1 MKEVVQVV
9 EVVVVEVNVK
19 PMDVEVVMEEVVE
32 AAVVVTVPCLLLK
45 ARVVPLEGIQP

>member
-19 PMDVEVVMEEVVE
+19 PMDVEEVVE
-32 AAVVVTVPCLLLK
+32 AAVVVTVLCLLFK